1 MPNEVS
7 FETEELLYE
16 MNHQQKNAMSVAL
29 LAAKLDCSK
38 REVMKRIER
47 AKVEL
52 ARVGSKT
59 SIRHTPTGSY
69 YLYDSEEAA
78 RDEQEKSTLLRLFTT

>member
-1 MPNEVS
+1 MENEVS
-7 FETEELLYE
+7 FDVEELLFELNY
-16 MNHQQKNAMSVAL
+16 QRKNAMSVAL

-38 REVMKRIER
+38 REVMKRIEK

-69 YLYDSEEAA
+69 YLYDSEEAS
-78 RDEQEKSTLLRLFTT
+78 RNEQEKSALLRLFTT